1 MTLPQILAHIEAK
14 KPVLIVDFP
23 SNESF
28 IQVVNTLLQKGIAV
42 YNREYLLSAS
52 PVLRIGT
59 ALIFTHC
66 VGILPG
72 RIDPNYEA
80 YPRTK
85 YTPQTTIHTKANLC
99 KL

>member
-23 SNESF
+23 SDESF
-28 IQVVNTLLQKGIAV
+28 IQVVNILLQKGIAV
-42 YNREYLLSAS
+42 FNKQYLLSAS

-59 ALIFTHC
+59 ASTITYC